1 MSQAFLYDSQG
12 QDREVELTPKT
23 LAAITKKQLLWV
35 DLTRSEQDELRAAGK
50 ILSLQP
56 EALALI
62 ETPPEPAQ
70 LDKFKDHVQFGLPLP
85 PPHSRRASN
94 RLDFLIG
101 QKWLL
106 TVRDGEVAF
115 LERFRD
121 QDKAETLTGNLTPA
135 ALAASLL
142 DWHLEDYNKALAEI
156 EASIDKIDEDVLQSK
171 EKRPPLSTLAA
182 MRRRVSRL
190 REALSEH
197 RPIIH
202 GLLRPDVHSIAEAP
216 AAAHYQRLETHF
228 DRVEDGLKQ
237 VTESVVS
244 SFDLYAT
251 RTAQDTNRLIRAL
264 TLVTVITG
272 FIGAIAGVF
281 GMNFDAPF
289 SHSGMMG
296 FEIVTGSMVGLSLL
310 LILVAFWRKWL

>member
-12 QDREVELTPKT
+12 RDSEVEVTHAA
-23 LAAITKKQLLWV
+23 LAAITEHQLLWI
-35 DLTRSEQDELRAAGK
+35 DLERSDHDALIAVGEV
-50 ILSLQP
+50 LSLEP

-70 LDKFKDHVQFGLPLP
+70 LDKFKDHLQFGLPLP
-85 PPHSRRASN
+85 PRHGRRASE

-106 TVRDGEVAF
+106 TVRDGDVAF
-115 LERFRD
+115 LARFRE

-142 DWHLEDYNKALAEI
+142 DWHLEDYNRALSEI

-197 RPIIH
+197 RPVIH
-202 GLLRPDVHSIAEAP
+202 GLLRPDVHSIAEVP
-216 AAAHYQRLETHF
+216 AAEHYQRLESHF
-228 DRVEDGLKQ
+228 DRVEDGLKR

-289 SHSGMMG
+289 SHSGMTG
-296 FEIVTGSMVGLSLL
+296 FEIVTGSMVLLS
-310 LILVAFWRKWL
+310 LILVIVAVWRKWL

>member
-1 MSQAFLYDSQG
+1 MVQAFLYDSQG
-12 QDREVELTPKT
+12 QDSEVELSGAT
-23 LAAITKKQLLWV
+23 LASVGEHQLLWI
-35 DLTRSEQDELRAAGK
+35 DLARSERKAVAAAAD
-50 ILSLQP
+50 ILDLPP
-56 EALALI
+56 EAVGLI
-62 ETPPEPAQ
+62 QQPPDPSR
-70 LDKFKDHVQFGLPLP
+70 LDKFEEHIQFSLPLP
-85 PPHSRRASN
+85 PKPGRPMAE

-101 QKWLL
+101 ETWLL
-106 TVRDGEVAF
+106 TVRDGEVEF
-115 LERFRD
+115 LEKFRE
-121 QDKAETLTGNLTPA
+121 QDKGETLTGNLTPA

-142 DWHLEDYNKALAEI
+142 DWHLEAFHAALSAI
-156 EASIDKIDEDVLQSK
+156 EVAIDGIDENVLQSK

-202 GLLRPDVHSIAEAP
+202 GLLRPDVHSIAQVP
-216 AAAHYQRLETHF
+216 AAEHYQRLEAHF
-228 DRVEDGLKQ
+228 DRVEDGLKR

-264 TLVTVITG
+264 TLITVITG

-289 SHSGMMG
+289 AHSGMFG
-296 FEIVTGSMVGLSLL
+296 FEIVTGTMVGLSV
-310 LILVAFWRKWL
+310 LVIVVAIWRKWL